1 MALNMQFYRVA
12 MHRKKAIDGIQVIA
26 VARLHEALTEAM
38 QLSDELT

>member
-1 MALNMQFYRVA
+1 
-12 MHRKKAIDGIQVIA
+12 A

>member
-1 MALNMQFYRVA
+1 MGLNTSSYQEVTP
-12 MHRKKAIDGIQVIA
+12 RKSNSGVQVIA

>member
-1 MALNMQFYRVA
+1 MALNISFYQEL
-12 MHRKKAIDGIQVIA
+12 MHRKKTIDGVQIIA